1 MRILLVS
8 NLIYYQDMMKKLKHS
23 LKNIFMMPKKSV
35 ISLMVLDI
43 LIFVIHTIIGYVFIS
58 KKVT

>member
-23 LKNIFMMPKKSV
+23 LKNIFMMRKKFV
-35 ISLMVLDI
+35 ILSMDQDI
-43 LIFVIHTIIGYVFIS
+43 LIFVIHTIIGFGSIL
-58 KKVT
+58 KKVI